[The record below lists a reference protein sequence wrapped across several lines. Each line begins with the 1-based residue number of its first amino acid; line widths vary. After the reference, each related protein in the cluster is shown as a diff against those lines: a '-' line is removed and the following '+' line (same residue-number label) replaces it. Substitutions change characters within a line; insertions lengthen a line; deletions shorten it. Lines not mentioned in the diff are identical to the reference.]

1 MTSAVYMVYG
11 EDEYLLPEFPIDK
24 PATFQILES
33 DCKINASLAEHLRF
47 KYFEC
52 QNASVEAF
60 VTENLSKLLSV
71 SAASVF
77 SWNGNQGT
85 IPVMKFKT
93 MKILIG
99 SSYRASNE
107 FIIIR
112 ARHLTLKYLFFLF

>member
-1 MTSAVYMVYG
+1 MYMMYD
-11 EDEYLLPEFPIDK
+11 DEYLPELPIDK

-33 DCKINASLAEHLRF
+33 DCKINAALAEQLRF
-47 KYFEC
+47 KFFEC
-52 QNASVEAF
+52 QNASIEAF
-60 VTENLSKLLSV
+60 ITANLSRLLSV

-99 SSYRASNE
+99 LSYRR
-107 FIIIR
+107 I
-112 ARHLTLKYLFFLF
+112 